1 MKVEAS
7 RFSVHQPRAG
17 LLLRD
22 AAAGGD
28 RRLCCAWKWIW
39 PEERHLSFPVSCRDF
54 LVLHSGGLPWALKTI
69 LNRETSIVTL
79 GACSLCR
86 AQTPLRIYFL
96 SLLFSYLS
104 KIASAD
110 SLTDTVSLAV
120 TIISPQLFLLGRQW
134 CYWCL
139 QKKKTTTNNT
149 WNQVEHQR
157 RLPTVSGRKWSELCY
172 SSLYLSL
179 ARPIHTLLISFTNHS
194 VTQWERKFLVTK
206 TLYAFWGYLNVVLSV
221 FTQNFMTYKK

>member
-139 QKKKTTTNNT
+139 QKKK
-149 WNQVEHQR
+149 QQQIIR
-157 RLPTVSGRKWSELCY
+157 GIRWSINAVFLRF
-172 SSLYLSL
+172 L
-179 ARPIHTLLISFTNHS
+179 AEND
-194 VTQWERKFLVTK
+194 
-206 TLYAFWGYLNVVLSV
+206 
-221 FTQNFMTYKK
+221 QNFVIHRYISVLLDLFIPFSFPSRIILSHNGKGNSLSQKHFTPSGVIWM